1 MKYRFFNSIMLLVAF
16 TYVFSTFGISAISH
30 YCGGELQEVA
40 FFTTPDSCCGD
51 EPIEDDGCCKNEEQ
65 HVSFQGNFVFADLHP
80 EIKTPVVYLPFIEVS
95 SVSKF
100 SFSNLS
106 FDVNAHQKQ
115 YPPPDLVQ
123 NNIISVSVLRI

>member
-1 MKYRFFNSIMLLVAF
+1 MKYRWFNSIMLLVAF

-51 EPIEDDGCCKNEEQ
+51 EPVEDDGCCKNEEE
-65 HVSFQGNFVFADLHP
+65 HVSFHSDFVFVNLNK
-80 EIKTPVVYLPFIEVS
+80 EIKPPVILLPFISQDINCNVL
-95 SVSKF
+95 SVNYAIEKI
-100 SFSNLS
+100 
-106 FDVNAHQKQ
+106 AIEKQ

-123 NNIISVSVLRI
+123 QDIISVSVLRI